1 MNLSTSQS
9 VVVASAMTGALI
21 NGLTG
26 RSVIGGAV
34 NGAISGLMVA
44 GVGKISDAILGTEI
58 MGTRSM
64 SRNFTTTSKT
74 SSGSSSRAFRGFLS
88 SSNAGRSANTSS
100 F

>member
-1 MNLSTSQS
+1 MSLSNAQS

-26 RSVIGGAV
+26 RSVVGGAI

-44 GVGKISDAILGTEI
+44 GVGKISDSIFGTEI
-58 MGTRSM
+58 MSRGM
-64 SRNFTTTSKT
+64 SRNFNT
-74 SSGSSSRAFRGFLS
+74 SSKKVDSVNRTFRGFS
-88 SSNAGRSANTSS
+88 SSSSIGRSANTSS

>member
-1 MNLSTSQS
+1 MSLSNAQS

-44 GVGKISDAILGTEI
+44 GVGKVSDSIFGTEI
-58 MGTRSM
+58 MSRGM
-64 SRNFTTTSKT
+64 SRNFST
-74 SSGSSSRAFRGFLS
+74 SSKSFTSNSGIRTF
-88 SSNAGRSANTSS
+88 SSNGGRSANTSN

>member
-1 MNLSTSQS
+1 MSLSTSQS

-26 RSVIGGAV
+26 RSIIGGAV

-44 GVGKISDAILGTEI
+44 GVGKISDSIFGTEI
-58 MGTRSM
+58 MSRGM
-64 SRNFTTTSKT
+64 SRNFNT
-74 SSGSSSRAFRGFLS
+74 SSKHSNTASRTFRGFSSLS
-88 SSNAGRSANTSS
+88 GGVGRSANTSS

>member
-1 MNLSTSQS
+1 MSLSNAQS

-26 RSVIGGAV
+26 RSIIGGAI

-44 GVGKISDAILGTEI
+44 GVGKISDTILGTEI
-58 MGTRSM
+58 MGSRNMT
-64 SRNFTTTSKT
+64 RNFTTTSKT
-74 SSGSSSRAFRGFLS
+74 SSGSSSRAFRGFS
-88 SSNAGRSANTSS
+88 SSSSIGRSANTSS

>member
-44 GVGKISDAILGTEI
+44 GVGKISDSIFGTEI
-58 MGTRSM
+58 MSRGM

-74 SSGSSSRAFRGFLS
+74 SSSGSRAFRGFS
-88 SSNAGRSANTSS
+88 SSSSIGRSANTSS